1 MNAAALFSLR
11 SLRSATTLACALLL
25 CGAASDG
32 PVPTPER
39 AAEAAPERAKDVL
52 ALQRFRATSTIA
64 AEGPAGRR
72 GEATLTDLNPR
83 IRSWF
88 VLSLAWSGQ
97 GAASFHLENPRPGA
111 QRISLR
117 PDQPRGVVLEEGGRE
132 ERCDL
137 WSQSP
142 LSALE
147 AAQKVKLPY
156 APLCGGRLYLR
167 NQVAGAT
174 TRIEWVTDL
183 LRDHAPGGDRI
194 IGFVKRKLYKDKFLE
209 VAPLVTGLS
218 GAAPAADAPE
228 APAIA
233 PRDERR
239 AVVPLDLGIELESPE
254 AATVLGRWY
263 PAKGVPRVFASVFE
277 PGAVA
282 PELLARRGGSALPL
296 DPVESGALVYLV
308 AFDLSAFDL
317 GFSIGTDH
325 PRVGWSERVLPEVRT
340 PGLPGPDGVG
350 SLSPLVGTGMVSP
363 ALVPRVAAT
372 FTAGFKRIHG
382 AFHAGPLAHVQ
393 GGTHYG
399 FVEQGV
405 VLSKLQPGLA
415 TLYALDDG
423 TVGMTA
429 WTAAD
434 DAWSGR
440 IRSARQNGVPL
451 LERDPATG
459 EMAPGALVSH
469 WSAGNWS
476 GSEDES
482 LRTLR
487 AGVCLQESAG
497 RRFLI
502 YGWFSD
508 ATPAAMARVFQAY
521 RCAAAMHLDMNA
533 LEHTYLALYERQ
545 GERVVVEH
553 LSTGMAVVDKKGK
566 VRRGAGEPPP
576 LPRFLGFPDDRDFF
590 YLVRR
595 EAAR

>member
-1 MNAAALFSLR
+1 MNAAALLPQR
-11 SLRSATTLACALLL
+11 SLRSAMVLACTFLL
-25 CGAASDG
+25 CGAAIGS
-32 PVPTPER
+32 PAPSPER
-39 AAEAAPERAKDVL
+39 AAGYASDQAKDVL
-52 ALQRFRATSTIA
+52 ALQRFRASTTIS
-64 AEGPAGRR
+64 AEGPAGRL
-72 GEATLTDLNPR
+72 GQATLTDLNPR

-88 VLSLAWSGQ
+88 VLSLAWAGQ
-97 GAASFHLENPRPGA
+97 GAAQLHLENARPGA
-111 QRISLR
+111 QRVSLR
-117 PDQPRGVVLEEGGRE
+117 QDQPRGVVLEEDGRE

-147 AAQKVKLPY
+147 AARQSKLPY

-183 LRDHAPGGDRI
+183 LRDHAPGGERI

-209 VAPLVTGLS
+209 VAPPVTGV
-218 GAAPAADAPE
+218 ADEAPAADAPE
-228 APAIA
+228 APAVA

-239 AVVPLDLGIELESPE
+239 AVNPTDLGIELDAP
-254 AATVLGRWY
+254 AAPTVLGRWY

-282 PELLARRGGSALPL
+282 PELLARRGGSAGPL
-296 DPVESGALVYLV
+296 DPVESSALVFLV
-308 AFDLSAFDL
+308 AFDLAAFDL
-317 GFSIGTDH
+317 GYSIGTDH
-325 PRVGWSERVLPEVRT
+325 PRVGWAERVLPEVRS
-340 PGLPGPDGVG
+340 PGLPGPDGLG
-350 SLSPLVGTGMVSP
+350 SLLPLVGTGLVNP
-363 ALVPRVAAT
+363 ALTPRVAAT

-382 AFHAGPLAHVQ
+382 AFHSGPLARVQ

-399 FVEQGV
+399 FIEQGV

-423 TVGMTA
+423 MVGMTT

-459 EMAPGALVSH
+459 AMVPGALVSR

-476 GSEDES
+476 GSEEES

-487 AGVCLQESAG
+487 AGVCLQERAG

-521 RCAAAMHLDMNA
+521 RCSAAMHLDMNA
-533 LEHTYLALYERQ
+533 LEHTYLALYERE
-545 GERVVVEH
+545 GEQVVVEH

-566 VRRGAGEPPP
+566 VRRGAGAPPP